1 MGKSELRTR
10 FIIGPILLLVV
21 TGVYYSDTHGTNGYV
36 SAALLGLMSIAAVG
50 EYIGMFRHA
59 GFPVAA
65 SLLMFTA
72 IGMHASAF
80 FFGWSSIDRELYP
93 PVIAA
98 MALLLPLALRGLGPR
113 GMSKGL
119 EEMGGTLLGLIL
131 LVWPMYMAQ
140 GIALRHIESVFFV
153 VLVCKFGDIGGYLF
167 GVSFGRRKLIPHIS
181 PGKTIEGSLG
191 SMAVSCA
198 TSVWLSS
205 ELLFQ
210 AGEKTATGLSGGF
223 QVSWLGAI
231 LIGVMLNLTAQIGDL
246 VESLLKRRC
255 DVKDS
260 SRMLPAHGGVLDL
273 TDSLLFSFPA
283 YLLVLTL
290 LT

>member
-59 GFPVAA
+59 GFPVAG

-98 MALLLPLALRGLGPR
+98 MALLFPLALRGLGPR

-191 SMAVSCA
+191 SMVASCA
-198 TSVWLSS
+198 MSVWLSS
-205 ELLFQ
+205 ELLVQ
-210 AGEKTATGLSGGF
+210 AAEKTATGWSGGF
-223 QVSWLGAI
+223 EVTWLGAI